1 MEAAARTAGH
11 KRDEP
16 GDRPMTRHG
25 MLKLQAAGAQ
35 SPVTDLH
42 AHKVIINTDRAV
54 SGCTPS
60 LQSRAQ
66 TSRSGPLASIAALPG
81 RGQAIADISR
91 KSKSP

>member
-1 MEAAARTAGH
+1 MEAAARTAA
-11 KRDEP
+11 RVDDEP
-16 GDRPMTRHG
+16 GKRPMTWHG
-25 MLKLQAAGAQ
+25 AFQLQAAGAAPPATVPRG
-35 SPVTDLH
+35 PVVSV
-42 AHKVIINTDRAV
+42 AADRAM

-81 RGQAIADISR
+81 RGHAIADISR

>member
-1 MEAAARTAGH
+1 
-11 KRDEP
+11 
-16 GDRPMTRHG
+16 MTRHG

-42 AHKVIINTDRAV
+42 AHMVIINTERAG

-60 LQSRAQ
+60 PQSRAQ
-66 TSRSGPLASIAALPG
+66 TSQSAPLASIAALPG
-81 RGQAIADISR
+81 HGHAIADISR

>member
-11 KRDEP
+11 NHGEP
-16 GDRPMTRHG
+16 GEPSMTRHG

-42 AHKVIINTDRAV
+42 AHMVIIDTDRDV

-66 TSRSGPLASIAALPG
+66 TSRGGPLASIAALP
-81 RGQAIADISR
+81 RHDHAIADISR